1 MGHPTEIFSPPPP
14 DGCKCAVCM
23 DVLESAKSFSCGHSF
38 CGGCCSG
45 VTAAPEAVC
54 PTCRA
59 KAGEAK
65 PNYSVRDIV
74 DGLTA
79 RCPEAEGGGDG
90 RKRKRGDDEEEVST
104 AAGGCAWTGP
114 LRDLDEHRKSCE
126 HAIVACAIEGCN
138 HECKRKDMEAHL
150 SGGASLLSH
159 IQLMQASHDARHEE
173 AIQALK
179 TKYESRIKSL
189 ERMNSQYDS
198 RIKSLEEAATIRA
211 IHDKCAKECRRWIDY
226 RPDALHGFKVY
237 PLYVTNAI
245 NGHFNRHMMEG
256 FECHIPGPANT
267 PWEGATLR
275 AEIRFQEGKRAPKCS
290 FVPPLFHVNVYPSGT
305 ISVSTLNQEEGWDPN
320 MTLHEILFTIQQLL
334 GHPNP
339 NSPAQL
345 EAHLVY
351 AKGKCAYEARIKS
364 EIAEKWSDVGPP
376 DDGRLD
382 VAELAEKKL
391 PVGKNTEVQ
400 EQERPQVPTF
410 DRDADGKPKKGNS
423 PSYQG
428 CECSC
433 CAWGQKFYDDKGRMR
448 FLFGLGG

>member
-189 ERMNSQYDS
+189 EKTNTQYDS
-198 RIKSLEEAATIRA
+198 RIKSLEEAVTIRA

-245 NGHFNRHMMEG
+245 NGHLNRHMMEG

-275 AEIRFQEGKRAPKCS
+275 AKVVYKYDWESPPHCQ
-290 FVPPLFHVNVYPSGT
+290 FVPPLFHMNVYPSGT
-305 ISVSTLNQEEGWDPN
+305 ICVSTIHQEEGWDPN
-320 MTLHEILFTIQQLL
+320 TTLHEILFTIQQLL
-334 GHPNP
+334 AHPRVF
-339 NSPAQL
+339 SPCQS
-345 EAHLVY
+345 EAYNVFMNE
-351 AKGKCAYEARIKS
+351 GKDEYEARIKK
-364 EIAEKWSDVGPP
+364 EVAEKWSDAGSP

-382 VAELAEKKL
+382 IIERADALSKKAYL
-391 PVGKNTEVQ
+391 PEQPEV
-400 EQERPQVPTF
+400 PAF
-410 DRDADGKPKKGNS
+410 DRDADGKPRKENYHANY
-423 PSYQG
+423 PD

-433 CAWGQKFYDDKGRMR
+433 CAWGQKFCDDRGKMR
-448 FLFGLGG
+448 FLFGI